1 MMIRLLVIRLTRRQ
15 SAVLVRCAVMSGWAF
30 QLGNVG

>member
-1 MMIRLLVIRLTRRQ
+1 MTHVLVIRLIHQ
-15 SAVLVRCAVMSGWAF
+15 PSAVLVRCAVMSGWAF